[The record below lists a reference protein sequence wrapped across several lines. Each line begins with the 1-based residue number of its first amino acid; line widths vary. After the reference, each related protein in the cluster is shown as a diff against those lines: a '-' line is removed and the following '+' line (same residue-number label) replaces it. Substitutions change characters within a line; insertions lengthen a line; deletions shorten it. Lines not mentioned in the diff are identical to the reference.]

1 MTKRN
6 ILEVSQNLGNDFD
19 LPYYIYSKVKTSTNE
34 KVISPLKIGLKITNA
49 CHFRCPYCFVK
60 KEEDYLSFDNLKIII
75 AKLPQLPYEVYLT
88 GGGSNFT
95 P

>member
-34 KVISPLKIGLKITNA
+34 KVISPLKIGLKITKILS
-49 CHFRCPYCFVK
+49 P
-60 KEEDYLSFDNLKIII
+60 EERIRSI
-75 AKLPQLPYEVYLT
+75 
-88 GGGSNFT
+88 
-95 P
+95 

>member
-34 KVISPLKIGLKITNA
+34 KVISPRGDTIIDKNDSVVL
-49 CHFRCPYCFVK
+49 
-60 KEEDYLSFDNLKIII
+60 LST
-75 AKLPQLPYEVYLT
+75 YEVIKQVEKLF
-88 GGGSNFT
+88 SVRVDFF
-95 P
+95 

>member
-34 KVISPLKIGLKITNA
+34 KVISPLKIG
-49 CHFRCPYCFVK
+49 R
-60 KEEDYLSFDNLKIII
+60 S
-75 AKLPQLPYEVYLT
+75 
-88 GGGSNFT
+88 
-95 P
+95 